1 VWHLL
6 AVGATLNCADE
17 NGLSPL
23 HWCASFPQS
32 ENLIPMMLARGL
44 SVNILDN
51 FGRTPL
57 HLLAALGRINGV
69 TCLLHHSA
77 DVTIRETTADLL
89 AIDFA
94 ILHGHDDVVKVLAA
108 YGAIPT
114 NLACIATAPPPAP
127 NASTSPPAASG
138 LSRIPEHPS
147 SSSSSTSSSA
157 TVRLN
162 FSEGAAKAGAGASV
176 SDEAPS
182 F

>member
-1 VWHLL
+1 
-6 AVGATLNCADE
+6 
-17 NGLSPL
+17 
-23 HWCASFPQS
+23 
-32 ENLIPMMLARGL
+32 MMLARGL

-69 TCLLHHSA
+69 TCLLHHGA

-114 NLACIATAPPPAP
+114 NLACIATVPPPP
-127 NASTSPPAASG
+127 PLASSASSSPPAAVFGTFPAPG
-138 LSRIPEHPS
+138 LSRIPEHPAS
-147 SSSSSTSSSA
+147 SSSASA
-157 TVRLN
+157 AVRLN
-162 FSEGAAKAGAGASV
+162 FAAEGGAEE
-176 SDEAPS
+176 EAPS